1 MTTNHHPNNNLPPPR
16 PQIRSCT
23 LCRYRKVKC
32 DRQQPCGNCAR
43 LDASKCIYPPGPG
56 RAPKRPRRRDVL
68 ETRLL
73 ERLASLEDIMRR
85 LEGGRR
91 QEEGMGMDM
100 GNVGDDED
108 DEDEGEGVISI
119 GSGSGSG
126 GSITTTTTAASSSNQ
141 PVEQQ
146 IGRLVIDETRSCYVS
161 NVLWARLGDEVEEL
175 RDLLYEPPAE
185 DEDSP
190 PTEGSGTDYSVL
202 PLGQGANAAI
212 MGFRALT
219 HSLDHYHPQLAQS
232 VALLEKYKENVA
244 PLVPIFHMPTLIRM
258 YWDAI
263 GSMDSLDKNTET
275 LLFAIYYSAAIS
287 MDTPRCLEILGIPR
301 ETALER
307 YRFATEQAM
316 ARANLLESQ
325 SMILLQA
332 AVLFLTA
339 LRNEDSSRVVWSLSS
354 LIFHIA
360 QAMGLHRDGSAFGLR
375 PLETELRRRLWWHIC
390 LLDNRSSEY
399 HGCEPIVR
407 ESAFDTKMPLNV
419 NDSDL
424 TADMKEPP
432 AEREGVTDV
441 TFCLIRCHAL
451 RVAWK
456 IGFAP
461 ASNEPSSQQKAMDE
475 GLSLQEREALIKS
488 LQHHLED
495 KYLKYCVSCTPFAF
509 ASVTIARLII
519 ARMWLTVHYPR
530 SSRNNQIQ
538 NQDQNQALKDI
549 HGIPTPPPTI
559 SPTIPPS
566 PTPTLPRT
574 LRDSLFLTSIDILQ
588 MSSIFN
594 TNKSVNRWMWHCKS
608 NFQWHAV
615 AIVLSEICS
624 RPPSPDCERAWEYV
638 SLICQQWEMTGG
650 ERKATLWRPVR
661 RLMAKARYVREMQRN
676 AGWQGRVA
684 GGEENGDGNG
694 RLWEAA
700 ADYWVSG
707 TSSSS
712 SPSSAGGMAC
722 YPPPIR
728 EISMEAI
735 PTPSL
740 PTFPESELAAA
751 YSTSV
756 GAENQMSYYPS
767 SILPMEMME
776 PFLEMFPDGE
786 RGQGDDVF
794 GGMVGSLS

>member
-1 MTTNHHPNNNLPPPR
+1 MNNNLPPPR

-43 LDASKCIYPPGPG
+43 LDASRCIYPPGPG
-56 RAPKRPRRRDVL
+56 RAPKRPRRRDGL
-68 ETRLL
+68 ETKLL
-73 ERLASLEDIMRR
+73 ERLASLEDIIRR

-91 QEEGMGMDM
+91 RGEGVGMGD
-100 GNVGDDED
+100 VGDDED
-108 DEDEGEGVISI
+108 DEDDEEDDEGEGVISI

-126 GSITTTTTAASSSNQ
+126 SGGSITTTTTSSSNQ

-202 PLGQGANAAI
+202 PLGQGSNAAI
-212 MGFRALT
+212 MGFRALA
-219 HSLDHYHPQLAQS
+219 HSLNHFHPQLAQS
-232 VALLEKYKENVA
+232 VALLEKFKENVA
-244 PLVPIFHMPTLIRM
+244 PLAPIFHMPTLIRI

-275 LLFAIYYSAAIS
+275 LLFAIYYSASIS
-287 MDTPRCLEILGIPR
+287 MDTPQCLEILGVPR
-301 ETALER
+301 ETAIER

-339 LRNEDSSRVVWSLSS
+339 LRNEDSSRVVWSLTS
-354 LIFHIA
+354 LVFHIA
-360 QAMGLHRDGSAFGLR
+360 QAMGLHRDGTAFGLR

-407 ESAFDTKMPLNV
+407 ESAFDTKMPLNI

-441 TFCLIRCHAL
+441 TLCLIRCHAL
-451 RVAWK
+451 RVVWK

-461 ASNEPSSQQKAMDE
+461 ASNEPSSQQNE

-530 SSRNNQIQ
+530 SSSNSQIQ
-538 NQDQNQALKDI
+538 NQNQAQKDI
-549 HGIPTPPPTI
+549 HGIPSPT
-559 SPTIPPS
+559 PTIPPT

-608 NFQWHAV
+608 NFQWQAV

-624 RPPSPDCERAWEYV
+624 RPPSQDCERAWEYV
-638 SLICQQWEMTGG
+638 SLICRQWEMAGAGG
-650 ERKATLWRPVR
+650 KGTLWRPVR

-676 AGWQGRVA
+676 AGWRGGVA
-684 GGEENGDGNG
+684 GDGDDGNC
-694 RLWEAA
+694 RLWGAA
-700 ADYWVSG
+700 ADYWVPG
-707 TSSSS
+707 TSSSSSS
-712 SPSSAGGMAC
+712 SPSSAGGMGAC
-722 YPPPIR
+722 YPPPVR

-756 GAENQMSYYPS
+756 GAENQMNYYPS

-776 PFLEMFPDGE
+776 PFLEMFPDSE

-794 GGMVGSLS
+794 GGMAGLLS